1 MFIQYFWKC
10 SIQRIYMNF
19 LFQNGYISIIL
30 NGNKEV
36 KCMYELLL
44 LTLFRFKERI
54 RNLNNEI
61 SDLQKSKRHI
71 ENESF
76 HQFLTENSSLNQPK
90 I

>member
-1 MFIQYFWKC
+1 MK
-10 SIQRIYMNF
+10 F

-36 KCMYELLL
+36 KCMYKLLL
-44 LTLFRFKERI
+44 LTLFRSKERI

>member
-1 MFIQYFWKC
+1 MK
-10 SIQRIYMNF
+10 F